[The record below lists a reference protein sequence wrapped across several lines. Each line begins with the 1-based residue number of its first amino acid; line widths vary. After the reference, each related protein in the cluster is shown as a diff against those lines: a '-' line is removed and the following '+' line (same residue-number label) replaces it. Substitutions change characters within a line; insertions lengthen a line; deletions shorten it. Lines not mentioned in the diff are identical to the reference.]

1 MTTTDNTDLVYCLKC
16 KVKTDHAELG
26 VLTKVAAVESA
37 YAGRQQRCATP
48 RCTNLASACCL
59 GYCWTCSAKREAN
72 WRGR

>member
-1 MTTTDNTDLVYCLKC
+1 MPRNPTT
-16 KVKTDHAELG
+16 G
-26 VLTKVAAVESA
+26 GTKVAAVESA
-37 YAGRQQRCATP
+37 YAGRPQRCATP